1 MKPGKPGGSRP
12 RPRDGEFKRGPS
24 APGGFRKGP
33 GEFRKGPSGPGGF
46 RKGPGGPGGSGP
58 GGFRKGPRPDGFRR
72 GPEDSPRGEFGRPHL
87 GKDELRYHGFNAC
100 LALWENRPKDVIRV
114 YVDKSR
120 SEDFAVLLEW
130 CAKHKK
136 AYHLVTEPELER
148 LTDTVHHDGI
158 CMIAKERM
166 PLRDKELYGEIGG
179 GRTLILFLDGVG
191 NPHNLGAILRTA
203 AHFGVKYVAGAAD
216 ELPRISPAANRTSEG
231 GAEHVSLVRVEDT
244 ERFFDRLISMGFQ
257 VYAFD
262 PGEKAVPLYE
272 TRLAE
277 KSIFV
282 MGAEVTG
289 LSGLVKELADTK
301 VKIPGTGVI
310 ESLNVSVAAALAMA
324 EFQRQGLTKGSV
336 RIVKKNP

>member
-1 MKPGKPGGSRP
+1 MKPGKPGSKHGAQRGP
-12 RPRDGEFKRGPS
+12 RPRDGE
-24 APGGFRKGP
+24 FRKGP
-33 GEFRKGPSGPGGF
+33 GEFRGPPGGFKKSPGGF
-46 RKGPGGPGGSGP
+46 R
-58 GGFRKGPRPDGFRR
+58 GPRPEGFRR
-72 GPEDSPRGEFGRPHL
+72 GEDSPRGEFARPHL
-87 GKDELRYHGFNAC
+87 GKDELRYHGHNAC
-100 LALWENRPKDVIRV
+100 VALWEMRPKDVIRV

-136 AYHLVTEPELER
+136 AYHLVSPAELER

-158 CMIAKERM
+158 CMIAKERR
-166 PLRDKELYGEIGG
+166 PLRDNDLFRELDG
-179 GRTLILFLDGVG
+179 GRNLVLFLDGVG

-203 AHFGVKYVAGAAD
+203 AHFGIKFVAGAAD
-216 ELPRISPAANRTSEG
+216 ELPRISPAANRTAEG

-244 ERFFDRLISMGFQ
+244 ERFFDRLKSQGFQ
-257 VYAFD
+257 VYAFELS
-262 PGEKAVPLYE
+262 EKAVPLYE

-277 KSIFV
+277 KAVFV

-324 EFQRQGLTKGSV
+324 EFQRQAVTRGSV